1 MIGEDVNGN
10 DDEDGDY
17 ENDDDGDDDA
27 LSKHD
32 IIVWAAEGR
41 KGRIQAGLKGC
52 QLEVGAWL
60 KGPLIYIVIFWE
72 LQLPIVSS
80 LGLFVCLRHDE

>member
-1 MIGEDVNGN
+1 MIGEDVKDVDGN

-32 IIVWAAEGR
+32 IIV
-41 KGRIQAGLKGC
+41 
-52 QLEVGAWL
+52 
-60 KGPLIYIVIFWE
+60 
-72 LQLPIVSS
+72 
-80 LGLFVCLRHDE
+80 

>member
-1 MIGEDVNGN
+1 MIGEDVKDVNGN

-27 LSKHD
+27 LSNHD

-41 KGRIQAGLKGC
+41 KGRFQAGLKGC

-60 KGPLIYIVIFWE
+60 KGP
-72 LQLPIVSS
+72 
-80 LGLFVCLRHDE
+80 